1 MVAVSEG
8 RNDTS
13 EGLRSVFILAVDI
26 KYTNIKFTIIDIV
39 LVCLPKKIF
48 CQQDVSKYVYCLN
61 EQASFMKPKFI
72 STFTLF

>member
-1 MVAVSEG
+1 MVPVSEG

-39 LVCLPKKIF
+39 LSLQEMYLP
-48 CQQDVSKYVYCLN
+48 
-61 EQASFMKPKFI
+61 
-72 STFTLF
+72 T